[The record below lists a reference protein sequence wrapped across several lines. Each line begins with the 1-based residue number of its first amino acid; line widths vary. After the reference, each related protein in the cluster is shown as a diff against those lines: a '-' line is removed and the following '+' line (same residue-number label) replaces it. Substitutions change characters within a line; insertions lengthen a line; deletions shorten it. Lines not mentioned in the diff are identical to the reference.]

1 MVSPLCWHVCVCLCL
16 LSVELLN
23 HFADFHET
31 WYESDD
37 VIDHLSAALSITR

>member
-1 MVSPLCWHVCVCLCL
+1 MVSPLRLLVCICLCL

-31 WYESDD
+31 WYESDA
-37 VIDHLSAALSITR
+37 VRNRLSAVLLITI